1 MTALREAFRQCN
13 ASQLERSA
21 HHLKGAMVA
30 VGATTAC
37 TLAAEL
43 ETMGRSTHLDGAM
56 DRIEELETELARIVA
71 FFAEP
76 GWDRPTPPMAR

>member
-1 MTALREAFRQCN
+1 
-13 ASQLERSA
+13 
-21 HHLKGAMVA
+21 MVA

-76 GWDRPTPPMAR
+76 GWDRPTPPMARQGDSGCVPDAAIAGALRG